1 MNAGT
6 FVTSCD
12 VLKNDSVMAR
22 FVIIIA
28 WVVAL
33 AAPASAQ
40 TSKEQDTRAAAP
52 SANKATASMSEG
64 EVRKVD
70 KDGGKLTIK
79 HGPLANLD
87 MPGMTMVF
95 RVRDPAMLSQVKEG
109 DKIKFV
115 ADRVDGAITVMQLEV
130 VK

>member
-1 MNAGT
+1 MIRFIT
-6 FVTSCD
+6 
-12 VLKNDSVMAR
+12 LMAC
-22 FVIIIA
+22 A
-28 WVVAL
+28 ML
-33 AAPASAQ
+33 AAPALAQ
-40 TSKEQDTRAAAP
+40 TSKNQDTRAAAP
-52 SANKATASMSEG
+52 STAAMSEG

-95 RVRDPAMLSQVKEG
+95 RVKDPAMLSQVKEG

-115 ADRVDGAITVMQLEV
+115 ADRVNGAITVQQLEV